1 MAAHPE
7 NAINYSDAIRD
18 ALTNLDLGFP
28 AANAA
33 VDQAAQRYFQWKE
46 AERVVKEGLEA
57 ARTTLLN
64 EVTVPGRKG
73 NHLVH
78 DSRYVAVNCNVVNGA
93 RTLDQKALQSALVKQ
108 FNMSMDDAEAFMDA
122 CRKEA
127 GLQTRLTVQVK
138 R

>member
-1 MAAHPE
+1 MAANPV

-33 VDQAAQRYFQWKE
+33 ADQHAQRYFQWKE
-46 AERVVKEGLEA
+46 AERVVKEGLD
-57 ARTTLLN
+57 TTRDALLS
-64 EVTVPGRKG
+64 ELAVPQRKG

-78 DSRYVAVNCNVVNGA
+78 DSRYAAVNCNVVSGP
-93 RTLDQKALQSALVKQ
+93 RTLDQKALASALIKQ
-108 FNMSMDDAEAFMDA
+108 FNLSMEDAEAFIDA

>member
-1 MAAHPE
+1 MAANPV
-7 NAINYSDAIRD
+7 NAIQYSDAIRD

-28 AANAA
+28 AANAP
-33 VDQAAQRYFQWKE
+33 VDQYAQRYFMWKE
-46 AERVVKEGLEA
+46 AERVVKEGLE
-57 ARTTLLN
+57 TTRDALLA
-64 EVTVPGRKG
+64 EVSVPQRKG

-78 DSRYVAVNCNVVNGA
+78 DTRYTAINCNVVNGP
-93 RTLDQKALQSALVKQ
+93 RTLDQKALASALVKQ
-108 FNMSMDDAEAFMDA
+108 FNMSMDDAELFIDA